1 MSLPWPALIIL
12 VAVVTIHLFV
22 FSTQSQSSERQIK
35 HGIGLGMVA
44 PTGLCHPS
52 TWEAKQEDF
61 EFKASLGS
69 IVSSRQD

>member
-1 MSLPWPALIIL
+1 MLLPWPALIIL
-12 VAVVTIHLFV
+12 VAVVTIYLFV
-22 FSTQSQSSERQIK
+22 FSTHIQSYERQIK

-44 PTGLCHPS
+44 PTGLCRPR

-69 IVSSRQD
+69 IMSSRQD

>member
-12 VAVVTIHLFV
+12 VAVITIYLFV
-22 FSTQSQSSERQIK
+22 SSTHIQSYERQIK
-35 HGIGLGMVA
+35 HGIGLGMA
-44 PTGLCHPS
+44 PTGLCRPG